1 MMYKVEKISGK
12 TGMRDFNALPYQ
24 VYSNDPNWVPPLEDV
39 VSSTLDKK
47 ANPYFK
53 NADLE
58 LFICYKGTSPVSRGI
73 TVINPLHWEKHGEK
87 SAFFGFFES
96 FDDEEACKLLF
107 EHMSGHCREKGATTM
122 EGPFNPNHYSELGI
136 QIPPYSTSPAFFETY
151 NPSFYPFLL
160 ENIGFKESCR
170 FHTRIN
176 GSVDQYFK
184 QRNEQIKKPVG
195 SGEFKVREVSF
206 FSISS
211 DLEKIREVYNDAFED
226 NWHFLPLTKEEYDFS
241 AKYLFFIT
249 YPRLVVFVEK
259 GDEPVGVV
267 QCMLNINP
275 LIRQYK
281 GKMGWFDYPGYL
293 IKRNYIDEIV
303 MYAVGIKKQYQGT
316 EVIDLLVKALM
327 YICSKYKTL
336 STTWMPD
343 DNIKTIKLAEFFG
356 LEPYKW
362 FSIYKKQL

>member
-1 MMYKVEKISGK
+1 MMYRVEKISGK
-12 TGMRDFNALPYQ
+12 AGMKSFNSLPYQ
-24 VYSNDPNWVPPLEDV
+24 IYRNDPNWVSPIEAFV
-39 VSSTLDKK
+39 NSTLDKN

-58 LFICYKGTSPVSRGI
+58 LFVCYKGTNPVSRGI
-73 TVINPLHWEKHGEK
+73 TVLNPLHWEKSGKK

-96 FDDEEACKLLF
+96 IEDEEACKILF
-107 EHMSGHCREKGATTM
+107 DYMSGYCREKGAEII
-122 EGPFNPNHYSELGI
+122 EGPFNPNHYSELGV

-151 NPSFYPFLL
+151 NPPFYPELL
-160 ENIGFKESCR
+160 EKTGFRESCR

-176 GSVDQYFK
+176 RSVDQYFK
-184 QRNEQIKKPVG
+184 RRNDYISKPVG
-195 SGEFKVREVSF
+195 SGEFKIREASL

-249 YPRLVVFVEK
+249 YPSLVVFVEK
-259 GDEPVGVV
+259 GDEPVGVM

-275 LIRQYK
+275 LIRQYR
-281 GKMGWFDYPGYL
+281 GKMNWYNYPGYL
-293 IKRNYIDEIV
+293 IKRNHIDEIV
-303 MYAVGIKKQYQGT
+303 MYAVGVKKQYQGT
-316 EVIDLLVKALM
+316 EAIDLLVKALE
-327 YICSKYKTL
+327 YICSKYRIL

-343 DNIKTIKLAEFFG
+343 DNIKTIKLAEYFG

-362 FSIYKKQL
+362 FSIYEKSL